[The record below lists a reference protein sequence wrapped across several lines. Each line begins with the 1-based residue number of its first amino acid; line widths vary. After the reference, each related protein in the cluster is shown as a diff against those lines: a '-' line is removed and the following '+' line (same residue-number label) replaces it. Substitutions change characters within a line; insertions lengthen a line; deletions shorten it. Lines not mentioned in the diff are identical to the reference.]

1 MADNWVIYNGNENGT
16 SVERSVKAALDD
28 YSKLTME
35 QLQKAVDAA
44 GKDVLKSTRANAK
57 RVLGKYR
64 NPKEYVSGLRSS
76 KIPAAMRRYGIV
88 VHNKK
93 KPGLAH
99 LLQHGHAGPAPADAH
114 PYFPSDG
121 RVEEIFMKHIEKE
134 LGK

>member
-28 YSKLTME
+28 YSNLTME

-76 KIPAAMRRYGIV
+76 KIPAAMRQYGIV

-99 LLQHGHAGPAPADAH
+99 LLQHGHKGPAPADAH
-114 PYFPSDG
+114 THFPSDG
-121 RVEEIFMKHIEKE
+121 RVEEIFMQHIEKE

>member
-1 MADNWVIYNGNENGT
+1 
-16 SVERSVKAALDD
+16 
-28 YSKLTME
+28 ME

-64 NPKEYVSGLRSS
+64 DPKAYVSGLRSS
-76 KIPAAMRRYGIV
+76 KIPAAMRQYGIM
-88 VHNKK
+88 VHNAK

-99 LLQHGHAGPAPADAH
+99 LLQHGHAGPAPADAYPH
-114 PYFPSDG
+114 FPSDG

>member
-76 KIPAAMRRYGIV
+76 KIPAAMRQYGIV

-99 LLQHGHAGPAPADAH
+99 LLQHGHKGPVPADAH
-114 PYFPSDG
+114 PHFPSDG
-121 RVEEIFMKHIEKE
+121 RVEEIFMQHIEKE

>member
-16 SVERSVKAALDD
+16 SVERTVKAALDD

-57 RVLGKYR
+57 RALGKYR

-76 KIPAAMRRYGIV
+76 KIPAAMRQYGIV

-114 PYFPSDG
+114 PHFPSDG

>member
-1 MADNWVIYNGNENGT
+1 MANNWVIYNGNENGT

-64 NPKEYVSGLRSS
+64 NSMDR
-76 KIPAAMRRYGIV
+76 
-88 VHNKK
+88 
-93 KPGLAH
+93 
-99 LLQHGHAGPAPADAH
+99 
-114 PYFPSDG
+114 
-121 RVEEIFMKHIEKE
+121 
-134 LGK
+134 

>member
-35 QLQKAVDAA
+35 QLQKAVDAT

-76 KIPAAMRRYGIV
+76 KIPAAMRQYGIV

-99 LLQHGHAGPAPADAH
+99 LLQHGHKGPAPADAH
-114 PYFPSDG
+114 PHFPSEG
-121 RVEEIFMKHIEKE
+121 RVEEIFMQHIEKE